1 MKAAVA
7 GENGL
12 EIRDVPRP
20 QPGANQ
26 VLVAV
31 RAAGLNRADLNA
43 AKGAGVATR
52 DSLGKPI
59 GLEWAGVVAE
69 TGPGVDGLQPGDRVM
84 CSGSGGYAEYAVCD
98 AARAMPIPS
107 ATMSFESA
115 AVLPLALLTMHDAI
129 ATNGRLKAGEAV
141 LIQGAS
147 SGVGLMGLQIAR
159 HMGASVVI
167 GSSTNEAR
175 RARLKDFGAGVVVD
189 TRGAKWADAVLAA
202 TGGQGVHLIVDMIS
216 GPAIEQSMKAARLLG
231 RIVNVGRLGGT
242 HADFNFDLHA
252 LKRLDYIGV
261 TFRTRTPAEVAEI
274 VRRMRADLWDAVAAG
289 KLSLPVDSRFP
300 LDQAAAAHA
309 RMRANEHFGKIVLT
323 V

>member
-7 GENGL
+7 SENGL

-20 QPGANQ
+20 QAGPNQ

-43 AKGAGVATR
+43 AKGAGVASR
-52 DSLGKPI
+52 DSWGKPI

-69 TGPGVDGLQPGDRVM
+69 VGAGVSALRPGDRVM

-98 AARAMPIPS
+98 AARAMPIPRE
-107 ATMSFESA
+107 AMSFESA
-115 AVLPLALLTMHDAI
+115 AILPLALLTMHDAI
-129 ATNGRLKAGEAV
+129 VTHGRLQRGEAV

-159 HMGASVVI
+159 HLGAGVVI
-167 GSSTNEAR
+167 GSATNEAR
-175 RARLKDFGAGVVVD
+175 RGRLKEFGADAVVD
-189 TRGAKWADAVLAA
+189 TRDGKWADAVLGA
-202 TGGQGVHLIVDMIS
+202 TAGQGVHLIVDMIS
-216 GPAIEQSMKAARLLG
+216 GPVIEQSMKAARILG

-289 KLSLPVDSRFP
+289 KLALPIDSGFP

-309 RMRANEHFGKIVLT
+309 RMRANAHFGKIVLT
-323 V
+323 M

>member
-1 MKAAVA
+1 MKAGVA
-7 GENGL
+7 SENGL
-12 EIRDVPRP
+12 AIRDVPRP
-20 QPGANQ
+20 QAGPNQ
-26 VLVAV
+26 VLVEV

-52 DSLGKPI
+52 DSWGKPI

-69 TGPGVDGLQPGDRVM
+69 TGAGVEGLRAGDRVM
-84 CSGSGGYAEYAVCD
+84 CSGAGGYAEYAVCD
-98 AARAMPIPS
+98 AARAMPIPD
-107 ATMSFESA
+107 AKLSFERA
-115 AVLPLALLTMHDAI
+115 AILPLALLTMHDAVV
-129 ATNGRLKAGEAV
+129 TNGRLRAGEAV

-159 HMGASVVI
+159 HMGAATVI
-167 GSSTNEAR
+167 GSSTNDAR
-175 RARLKDFGAGVVVD
+175 RARLKDFGADIVVD
-189 TRGAKWADAVLAA
+189 TRAANWADAVLGA

-216 GPAIEQSMKAARLLG
+216 GPVIEQSMKAARVRG

-261 TFRTRTPAEVAEI
+261 TFRTRTAADVAEI

-289 KLSLPVDSRFP
+289 KLDLPIDSRFP

-323 V
+323 M

>member
-12 EIRDVPRP
+12 EVRDVPRP
-20 QPGANQ
+20 QPGPGQ

-69 TGPGVDGLQPGDRVM
+69 LGAGVEGLRTGDRVM

-107 ATMSFESA
+107 PSMSFESA
-115 AVLPLALLTMHDAI
+115 AALPLALLTMHDAI
-129 ATNGRLKAGEAV
+129 VTNGRLRSGEAV

-159 HMGASVVI
+159 ILGAGTVI
-167 GSSTNEAR
+167 GSATNESR
-175 RARLKDFGAGVVVD
+175 RARLREFGADTVVD
-189 TRGAKWADAVLAA
+189 TRDSGWADAVLAA
-202 TGGQGVHLIVDMIS
+202 TEGKGVHLIVDMIS
-216 GPAIEQSMKAARLLG
+216 GPVIEQSMKAARVLG

-252 LKRLDYIGV
+252 LKRIAYIGV
-261 TFRTRTPAEVAEI
+261 TFRTRTPSEVAEI

-289 KLSLPVDSRFP
+289 KLTLPIDTRFA

-323 V
+323 M

>member
-1 MKAAVA
+1 MRAAVA

-12 EIRDVPRP
+12 QIADVPRP
-20 QPGANQ
+20 KPGPGQ
-26 VLVAV
+26 VLVEV

-43 AKGAGVATR
+43 AKGTGVATR
-52 DSLGKPI
+52 DALGKPI

-69 TGPGVDGLQPGDRVM
+69 AGAGAEGVRPGDRVM
-84 CSGSGGYAEYAVCD
+84 CSGSGGYAEFAVCD
-98 AARAMPIPS
+98 AARAIPIPGAS
-107 ATMSFESA
+107 MSFETA
-115 AVLPLALLTMHDAI
+115 AILPLALLTMHDAI
-129 ATNGRLKAGEAV
+129 VTNGRLKSGETV

-159 HMGASVVI
+159 HMGAALVI
-167 GSSTNEAR
+167 GSSTNDAR
-175 RARLKDFGAGVVVD
+175 RARLKEFGAGMVVD
-189 TRGAKWADAVLAA
+189 TRDEGWADAVIAA
-202 TGGQGVHLIVDMIS
+202 TDGKGVHLIVDMIS
-216 GPAIEQSMKAARLLG
+216 GPVVEQSMKAARVRG

-261 TFRTRTPAEVAEI
+261 TFRTRTAEEVAEI

-289 KLSLPVDSRFP
+289 RLTLPIDRAFP
-300 LDQAAAAHA
+300 LAEAAAAHA

-323 V
+323 M

>member
-12 EIRDVPRP
+12 EIRDIPQP
-20 QPGANQ
+20 QPGPNQ
-26 VLVAV
+26 ILVAV

-59 GLEWAGVVAE
+59 GLEWAGIVA
-69 TGPGVDGLQPGDRVM
+69 GVGAGVDVIRAGDRVM

-107 ATMSFESA
+107 ASMSFDSA
-115 AVLPLALLTMHDAI
+115 AILPLALLTMHDAI
-129 ATNGRLKAGEAV
+129 MTHGRLRPGEAV

-159 HMGASVVI
+159 HMGADVVI

-175 RARLKDFGAGVVVD
+175 RARLKEFGAGTVVN
-189 TRGAKWADAVLAA
+189 TRDSGWPDAVLAA
-202 TGGQGVHLIVDMIS
+202 TAGQGVHLIVDMIS
-216 GPAIEQSMKAARLLG
+216 GPLIEQSMKAARVLG

-261 TFRTRTPAEVAEI
+261 TFRTRTPADVAEI
-274 VRRMRADLWDAVAAG
+274 VRRMCADLWDAVAAG
-289 KLSLPVDSRFP
+289 RLSLPIDSRFP

-309 RMRANEHFGKIVLT
+309 RMRGNEHFGKIVLT
-323 V
+323 M